1 MEQNDLQQD
10 LDVRPGQIWLCRDDV
25 TKVRIY
31 ANDGQEPYP
40 IHGAI
45 QAQAGWATDTWTSAG
60 LLVTGGGH
68 PLDLIRRYDWREEL
82 APIWAVLKPEY
93 RWVGRAAPGYWMAYT
108 RGERPLQDK
117 AAFWGAGESYKL
129 HALLMPTP
137 DCPWYETLTE
147 RPDK

>member
-1 MEQNDLQQD
+1 MEQNDLQKC
-10 LDVRPGQIWLCRDDV
+10 LDIKPGQLWLCRDRGMA
-25 TKVRIY
+25 RIY
-31 ANDGQEPYP
+31 TNDGAPP
-40 IHGAI
+40 FVIHGAI
-45 QAQAGWATDTWTSAG
+45 DHSARLWMVASWTS
-60 LLVTGGGH
+60 GGSFGH
-68 PLDLIRRYDWREEL
+68 SGDGPHDLIRRYDWREEL